1 MELLNKGEYTGEII
15 SRMNIDDSIIT
26 TTHYSS
32 KNNNPEWHYH
42 ENLHICFVFQG
53 GRAETSQETNYTQKG
68 GSIFFYHS
76 EEKHRW
82 ISPAP
87 ISKSANIEIGRRFLN
102 KYNLSEANI
111 KTAIQKN
118 ISAKTLM
125 IKMQQEMLLSDESSS
140 NAIENILLELVTP
153 SKNVTVKTIPNWVHL
168 ITQLLH
174 DNWNQ
179 QLTLQEISVVVG
191 AHPVT
196 ISKYFRKY
204 FSCTLGEYQRKLK
217 IEKSIQL
224 IKESKLSLTEIAF
237 LCGFTDQSHFIRN
250 FKKMTGFLPK
260 HFQQF

>member
-1 MELLNKGEYTGEII
+1 MEQLNKGEYTGEII
-15 SRMNIDDSIIT
+15 SKMTIDDSIVT

-32 KNNNPEWHYH
+32 KKNNPEWHYH

-53 GRAETSQETNYTQKG
+53 GKAETIKETSYTQKN
-68 GSIFFYHS
+68 GSIFFYHAQ
-76 EEKHRW
+76 EKHRW
-82 ISPAP
+82 ISPNP
-87 ISKSANIEIGRRFLN
+87 VSKSANIEIGQGFLN
-102 KYNLSEANI
+102 NYNLSEADI
-111 KTAIQKN
+111 KKAIQQN
-118 ISAKTLM
+118 VSAKTLM
-125 IKMQQEMLLSDESSS
+125 IKMQQEMFLDDENSSI
-140 NAIENILLELVTP
+140 AVENLLLELITS
-153 SKNVTVKTIPNWVHL
+153 SKSSIKKAPNWVL
-168 ITQLLH
+168 LLRQLLH
-174 DNWNQ
+174 DNWNEQ
-179 QLTLQEISVVVG
+179 MTLQEMSVIVG

-224 IKESKLSLTEIAF
+224 IKESKLSLTEVAF